1 MNQDGL
7 YQSID
12 YDEDTSSDI
21 SSSSSV
27 LLSDSDSTT
36 PPRCSSTGSE
46 IPSLSD
52 EDDDQLTSPVSSL
65 QEDESVSTEPFV
77 RQVQMSPIE
86 NSYDYDEDT
95 SSDIS
100 SSSSVPLSDSDST
113 TPHRCS
119 STGSEIPSLSDED
132 DDQLTSPVS
141 SLQED
146 ESVSTEPF
154 VRQVQ
159 MSPIEN
165 SYAEVFSERTTLTVE
180 RLAMLN
186 VEDDVTPGTVSD
198 HWSVTSWGRSE
209 NLESD
214 VEEVQET
221 GGTDLSS
228 SDDSPVG
235 GDGRFGNGGYQ
246 PPLGDAVRAAN
257 VAWEIYQ
264 VTPGHRISNQT
275 TPQPLSPRAPV
286 SPLSVTQGQ
295 HSFTQGH
302 VEWCVEMDQ
311 DTGRA
316 GTSSS
321 DDSSE
326 GGDGRRA
333 TAEDFEDYLNSLFQ
347 LESRSESTPNDVDDV
362 LLLAAPDST
371 LLPMEDIQYPGPE
384 FLEGPPLPAVLDEGR
399 AILYGSLLPSS
410 DTDQHDAEQQDT
422 VRSLPMQAPGRD
434 RSEPWRPVPNVTLP
448 VTQGGEILNTTTPR
462 TVSPRAQVS
471 PFFVAQG
478 LHTSTR
484 LLRSTL
490 GRTISPTALGR
501 QPGTATSEAENTEW
515 GLEDFREFPGAE
527 EALSEDLWVVAPP
540 AWQVDTPDRRLPPTL
555 VQFVL
560 QHERTRVRFLR
571 REWGHRF
578 RITIS
583 GQRAVTISKC
593 YEKE

>member
-1 MNQDGL
+1 MNQDGH

-12 YDEDTSSDI
+12 YDGDLSSDI

-52 EDDDQLTSPVSSL
+52 EDDDQLTSSVSSL

-77 RQVQMSPIE
+77 RQ
-86 NSYDYDEDT
+86 D
-95 SSDIS
+95 
-100 SSSSVPLSDSDST
+100 
-113 TPHRCS
+113 
-119 STGSEIPSLSDED
+119 
-132 DDQLTSPVS
+132 
-141 SLQED
+141 
-146 ESVSTEPF
+146 
-154 VRQVQ
+154 Q

-186 VEDDVTPGTVSD
+186 VEDNVTPGTVSA
-198 HWSVTSWGRSE
+198 HWSVTSWVRSQIKPHITP
-209 NLESD
+209 ESD

-221 GGTDLSS
+221 EETDS
-228 SDDSPVG
+228 
-235 GDGRFGNGGYQ
+235 
-246 PPLGDAVRAAN
+246 
-257 VAWEIYQ
+257 
-264 VTPGHRISNQT
+264 
-275 TPQPLSPRAPV
+275 
-286 SPLSVTQGQ
+286 
-295 HSFTQGH
+295 
-302 VEWCVEMDQ
+302 
-311 DTGRA
+311 
-316 GTSSS
+316 SSS

-333 TAEDFEDYLNSLFQ
+333 TVEDFEDYLDSLLR

-399 AILYGSLLPSS
+399 AILHGSLLPSS
-410 DTDQHDAEQQDT
+410 DTDQHDVEQQDT

-434 RSEPWRPVPNVTLP
+434 RSESWRPVPNVTLP

-484 LLRSTL
+484 LLRSNL

-501 QPGTATSEAENTEW
+501 QPGTAPSETEDTEW